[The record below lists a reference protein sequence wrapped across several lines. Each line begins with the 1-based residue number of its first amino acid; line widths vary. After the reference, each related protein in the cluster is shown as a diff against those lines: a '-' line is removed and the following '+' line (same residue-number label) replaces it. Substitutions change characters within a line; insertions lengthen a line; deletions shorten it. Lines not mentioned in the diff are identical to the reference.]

1 MRAQTTTKRK
11 RYGAVDPAISIEM
24 IVYWIIGNGIALGCS
39 IFFFI
44 HFVLQGDPSGWI
56 LIAISVLP
64 FIILNVYLIRKSFWN
79 RYLLFYSFEDDGIH
93 CSGLGWGR
101 FTVPWIS
108 IRCYGFVDASYM
120 MTSYRIVFFSQD
132 IKEIQP
138 KTREELLL
146 TRKDRLIMQYRENIY
161 EAAKKHMPADI
172 KRNLEDCF
180 RHNRGGFFRR

>member
-1 MRAQTTTKRK
+1 
-11 RYGAVDPAISIEM
+11 
-24 IVYWIIGNGIALGCS
+24 
-39 IFFFI
+39 
-44 HFVLQGDPSGWI
+44 
-56 LIAISVLP
+56 
-64 FIILNVYLIRKSFWN
+64 
-79 RYLLFYSFEDDGIH
+79 
-93 CSGLGWGR
+93 
-101 FTVPWIS
+101 
-108 IRCYGFVDASYM
+108 M